1 MRVAV
6 KRQLTEANYSKLH
19 SCRSRMSASWLA
31 AAYPSG
37 RLFMIGLAWHSES
50 QGAAFLEAD
59 AGSAERPKLF
69 LLSAVSF
76 VLQWILPD

>member
-1 MRVAV
+1 
-6 KRQLTEANYSKLH
+6 
-19 SCRSRMSASWLA
+19 
-31 AAYPSG
+31 
-37 RLFMIGLAWHSES
+37 LFMIGLAWHSES